1 MQQSIFPDI
10 YNFQNGEINM
20 KLVLTFTL
28 ILMQYVISV
37 SIGIAGDRM
46 GPRPENLPLRTGE
59 EQLEDAHYVPSIPQV
74 ITSPGIM
81 VGTTQYDY
89 QSNGSSGNRCAVDS
103 DGGIHITWMN
113 GISYPDERDV
123 FYNYIDNNGNSLGP
137 TAVSQ
142 VNGAGYCQIA
152 VASEDQAAIAYHSS
166 QNPSIENYVTLAI
179 DQFQGFGIFQ
189 YFDPPDFLAI
199 RCYWPYLSIDQNG
212 YIHIVSAENPPDA
225 GDFQALSYTNSTD
238 AGMTWAAIVTVDTLE
253 TLSQNVVSS
262 PVSDKSA
269 IVYNHPLNYDT
280 QWQNDVYY
288 IESQDGLTW
297 DWGFGKIN
305 VTGYGP
311 PDSLYSYTDLDAIYD
326 YNDNLHVIWNAQWVT
341 NENVYYKTFLYHYD
355 RDSGVITEMHSTID
369 NWIPGCEVGVWNR
382 PVCKM
387 TLARCTG
394 ADGMAAVY
402 TAFDTSD
409 CSAGGYANGE
419 IYMQYSSNGGSSWE
433 NPVNLTNSPT
443 PGCVPGNCE
452 SDHWSSAADII
463 HGGIHIMYVEDH
475 DAGGIPQ
482 TEGQVTDNIIR
493 YLDVEGPWCP
503 TGIDDDE
510 NMPVTFSLAQNYPNP
525 FNAATNI
532 SFELGADMRLELSVY
547 DITGGKVATLV
558 DGIMEAGRH
567 SVDWNADD
575 FASGVYF
582 YRLNTESERSTRKM
596 TLLK

>member
-1 MQQSIFPDI
+1 MI
-10 YNFQNGEINM
+10 
-20 KLVLTFTL
+20 LT
-28 ILMQYVISV
+28 QYLISV
-37 SIGIAGDRM
+37 SIVIAGDKV
-46 GPRPENLPLRTGE
+46 GPRPENLPFFSGE
-59 EQLEDAHYVPSIPQV
+59 EKLGDAFYEPSMPQV
-74 ITSPGIM
+74 ITSPGIL
-81 VGTTQYDY
+81 VGMTQYDY
-89 QSNGSSGNRCAVDS
+89 QTSGSTGSRCVVDS

-113 GISYPDERDV
+113 GISYPNERGV
-123 FYNYIDNNGNSLGP
+123 FYNYKDSNGNWLGP
-137 TAVSQ
+137 TPVSQ

-152 VASEDQAAIAYHSS
+152 VTDADQAAIAYHSS

-189 YFDPPDFLAI
+189 YFDPPDFLTI

-225 GDFQALSYTNSTD
+225 GDFHALSYSNSVD
-238 AGMTWAAIVTVDTLE
+238 AGTTWTPIVVVDTLE

-269 IVYNHPLNYDT
+269 IVYNHPQNYDT
-280 QWQNDVYY
+280 QWENDVYY

-297 DWGFGKIN
+297 DWRFGKVN
-305 VTGYGP
+305 VTGYGA
-311 PDSLYSYTDLDAIYD
+311 PDSLYAYADLDAIYD
-326 YNDNLHVIWNAQWVT
+326 YNDNLHIIWNAQWVVGT
-341 NENVYYKTFLYHYD
+341 SVYYKTFLLHYD
-355 RDSGVITEMHSTID
+355 RDSGVINEVHATID
-369 NWIPGCEVGVWNR
+369 SWITGCLPGIWNR

-387 TLARCTG
+387 SLARCPG
-394 ADGMAAVY
+394 ADGLAAVY

-419 IYMQYSSNGGSSWE
+419 IYMQYSPNGGGSWE
-433 NPVNLTNSPT
+433 NPINLTNTPT

-463 HGGIHIMYVEDH
+463 HGGIHIMYVEDK

-482 TEGQVTDNIIR
+482 TEGQITDNIIR
-493 YLDVEGPWCP
+493 YLNVEGPWCP
-503 TGIDDDE
+503 TGIDDGDDL
-510 NMPVTFSLAQNYPNP
+510 PVTFSLTQNYPNP
-525 FNAATNI
+525 FNAVTSIA
-532 SFELGADMRLELSVY
+532 FELGDDTRMELSVY

-567 SVDWNADD
+567 SVNWNAEN

-582 YRLNTESERSTRKM
+582 YRLKTESEHSTGKM